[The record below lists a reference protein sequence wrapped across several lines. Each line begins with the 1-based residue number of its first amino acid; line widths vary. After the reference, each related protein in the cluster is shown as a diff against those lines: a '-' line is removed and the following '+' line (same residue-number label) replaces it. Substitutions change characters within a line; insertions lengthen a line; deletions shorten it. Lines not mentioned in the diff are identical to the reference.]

1 MDIKLEI
8 ESLYKML
15 WNEEVC
21 INHSR
26 NEMDEASRSRFLH
39 WVIFDKYKERESL
52 LLEVVSYNF
61 TDTEFV
67 SCILKNVKDKETRLR
82 KSSTD
87 SLMDKYKYESCL
99 EEIALLEDG
108 NIMTWINQYFL
119 SWLRYANVQVLEEHV
134 VGFCYVYY
142 GYDNYYNYKNSTY
155 NSDLETLKSI
165 YDEFFNKS
173 SALYTYGLI
182 EIDKTCKLLAMDP
195 PRLYDSK
202 VNKTFYLSNI
212 RKEILELFSSI
223 QHLYNRLSIRVS
235 NSDLYIF
242 DGEYT
247 EEILQEAAE
256 FGKLFSIEGIGEIP
270 ITKLYSDDFNDV
282 LWVRTDKE
290 NITFEELCSTDNVYE
305 DSIVTQVIHLK
316 YEKSDESVYITHI
329 DHEFVFYSKDDYE
342 KRKTNVNIKGAF
354 YRRLK
359 SFKIDEAK
367 IPLDML
373 CAHKVAILKEES
385 NEWDFVDEKVPFI
398 IFILKSYFNHIDLI
412 DEYFEKLTGI

>member
-39 WVIFDKYKERESL
+39 GVIFDKYKECEPL

-82 KSSTD
+82 KTSTD

-142 GYDNYYNYKNSTY
+142 GYDNYYNSKNSTY

-182 EIDKTCKLLAMDP
+182 EIDKTCKLLAIDP

-202 VNKTFYLSNI
+202 VDKTFYLSNI

-290 NITFEELCSTDNVYE
+290 NITFEELCSTENVYE

-367 IPLDML
+367 IPLDMP

-398 IFILKSYFNHIDLI
+398 IFILKSYFNHTDLI